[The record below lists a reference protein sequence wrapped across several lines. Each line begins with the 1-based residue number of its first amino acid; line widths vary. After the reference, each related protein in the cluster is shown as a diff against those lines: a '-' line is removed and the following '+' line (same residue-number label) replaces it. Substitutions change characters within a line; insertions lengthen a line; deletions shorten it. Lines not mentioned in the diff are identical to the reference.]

1 MNISRLLKNC
11 SSIPSR
17 WALTSVRCQ
26 SASAQRLVNVDVND
40 KNGIA
45 TVSLNRKPVNALS
58 LELFE
63 EFCGVMDDLEK
74 GSIRGMILK
83 SVRHYVNVKLS
94 LLISHI
100 SVIKERF

>member
-17 WALTSVRCQ
+17 WLLTSVRCQ
-26 SASAQRLVNVDVND
+26 STSANRLVNVEVND

-45 TVSLNRKPVNALS
+45 TVALNRKPVNALS
-58 LELFE
+58 LELFK

-74 GSIRGMILK
+74 GGIRGMILK
-83 SVRHYVNVKLS
+83 SVSYHFNCQCQLIITDKPYLS
-94 LLISHI
+94 H
-100 SVIKERF
+100 